1 MGLMLISF
9 SYPHRFKF
17 HCLVECRHRFL
28 GGICQHTG
36 GRRGINRRLACDNSV
51 RDQRLVSVDG
61 DVLHNDLLLAPTS
74 MLVEPLGQKRD
85 RTRGF
90 VSELQVFRMSLEMPA
105 VEPAS

>member
-74 MLVEPLGQKRD
+74 MLVERRSKARPYAWLCQ
-85 RTRGF
+85 RTAGI
-90 VSELQVFRMSLEMPA
+90 SY
-105 VEPAS
+105 EPRNARC